1 MFLFEPEHDYGN
13 VEYKAHM
20 NRLVG
25 VKRHRYISQI
35 KYRIMEGEGVAYYV
49 IGVRDDGKVIGLSR
63 SNVERSLQTF
73 MKLIYALN
81 YRIAQVLK
89 CTYKHKRHFLIIKIT
104 ADIDI
109 YEDLNYFIT

>member
-63 SNVERSLQTF
+63 SNVERSLKTF

-89 CTYKHKRHFLIIKIT
+89 CTYKHKRDFLIIKIT
-104 ADIDI
+104 ADVDI

>member
-49 IGVRDDGKVIGLSR
+49 IGVRDDGKVIGLPR

-73 MKLIYALN
+73 MKLISISMDSCLPFQ
-81 YRIAQVLK
+81 RSCPVSILV
-89 CTYKHKRHFLIIKIT
+89 C
-104 ADIDI
+104 
-109 YEDLNYFIT
+109 

>member
-63 SNVERSLQTF
+63 SNVERSLKTF
-73 MKLIYALN
+73 MN
-81 YRIAQVLK
+81 
-89 CTYKHKRHFLIIKIT
+89 
-104 ADIDI
+104 
-109 YEDLNYFIT
+109 